1 MPSWAWG
8 LSGLAAGAAIA
19 SFWQAQRMREPISK
33 IKAVAERLARGEHE
47 ARVELTSDTELG
59 TLGRLLNLIAERFQH
74 DISELKRLEQVRK
87 DFVANVSHELRT
99 PLATIKSFAETLT
112 SGAIEDKENR
122 VEFVNV
128 IENSADRMTLLVD
141 DLLQLSALESGKM
154 PPNFEP
160 LSLMKVATEVTAS
173 LQPLAGKKQIV
184 LRLEPFR
191 DIADVRADRN
201 QLKQVFTNL
210 LDNAIKFSGENGT
223 VRIWAEAKNRGVCVL
238 IQDTGIGIPPEDL
251 PRIFERFY
259 RVDKARSREAGGT
272 GLGLAIVKHI
282 IELHGGSVSV
292 ESQPS
297 AGSTFRI
304 TLPAA

>member
-1 MPSWAWG
+1 
-8 LSGLAAGAAIA
+8 
-19 SFWQAQRMREPISK
+19 MRAPVSQ

-47 ARVELTSDTELG
+47 ARVSLPPDTELG
-59 TLGRLLNLIAERFQH
+59 RLGRLLNLIAERFQH
-74 DISELKRLEQVRK
+74 DIVELKRLEQIRK

-128 IENSADRMTLLVD
+128 IENSADRMTALVD

-160 LSLMKVATEVTAS
+160 LSLMRIAGEVTAS
-173 LQPLAGKKQIV
+173 LKPLAGKKEIV
-184 LRLEPFR
+184 LRLEPFH
-191 DIADVRADRN
+191 DVPEVRADKN

-210 LDNAIKFSGENGT
+210 LDNAVKFSGEKGT
-223 VRIWAEAKNRGVCVL
+223 VRIWAEAKNRGVSVS
-238 IQDTGIGIPPEDL
+238 IQDTGVGIPADDL

-282 IELHGGSVSV
+282 IEIHGGSISV
-292 ESQPS
+292 ESRPG
-297 AGSTFRI
+297 AGSTFRF